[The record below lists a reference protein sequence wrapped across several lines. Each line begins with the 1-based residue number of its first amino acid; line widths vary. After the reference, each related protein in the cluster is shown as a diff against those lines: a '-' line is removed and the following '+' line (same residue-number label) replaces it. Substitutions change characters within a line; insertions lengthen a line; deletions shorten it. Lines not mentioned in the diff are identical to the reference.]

1 MSSPP
6 DLKEALALGVTL
18 YAGEAEGRMHELL
31 RDIDNGALKTDLQLP
46 ARPGELRGRSL
57 PILPRHIRAR
67 VAMTTS
73 TFDAGRGCPFQCS
86 FCTIINIQGR
96 KSRYRSADDVE
107 AIVRANAA
115 QGIVQFFIT
124 DDDFARNRNWE
135 AILDRLINLR
145 EHQGFQISLV
155 LQVDALCHRIP
166 RFIEK
171 AARAGCRSVFIGIE
185 SIDPESLTGTK
196 KHQNKIGEYRAM
208 LQGWRRVRVSTHAG
222 YILGFPSDTPEG
234 IARDVEII
242 KKELPVDL
250 LEFFLLTP
258 LPGSEDHKNLY
269 LSGARLEPDMNK
281 YDLEHLCTEH
291 PRMTPISGC
300 KPITRLGS
308 AFIRDRTS
316 RRSCGAPRRAE
327 SGPASFPT
335 H

>member
-1 MSSPP
+1 MSSRATGAILSDPIRMSRTAAAMPP
-6 DLKEALALGVTL
+6 F
-18 YAGEAEGRMHELL
+18 
-31 RDIDNGALKTDLQLP
+31 
-46 ARPGELRGRSL
+46 S
-57 PILPRHIRAR
+57 IRA
-67 VAMTTS
+67 
-73 TFDAGRGCPFQCS
+73 
-86 FCTIINIQGR
+86 
-96 KSRYRSADDVE
+96 SASLTVRQVP
-107 AIVRANAA
+107 AISAPAS
-115 QGIVQFFIT
+115 
-124 DDDFARNRNWE
+124 
-135 AILDRLINLR
+135 LNLR